1 VLHDASLEIARHWL
15 MDKNIQLQG
24 KRRGGEFPPP
34 LKQKTVDTRVFM
46 MGGLE

>member
-1 VLHDASLEIARHWL
+1 

-46 MGGLE
+46 MGGLEWFNMKPMDAWGDC